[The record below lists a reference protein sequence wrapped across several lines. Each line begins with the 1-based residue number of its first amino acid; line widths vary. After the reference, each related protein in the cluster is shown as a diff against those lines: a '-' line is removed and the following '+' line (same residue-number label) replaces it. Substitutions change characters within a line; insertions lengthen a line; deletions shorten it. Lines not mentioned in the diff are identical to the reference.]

1 MTGAVASF
9 LFAAAWKGTLLVAFA
24 LVVHRFARNRVPSRW
39 LCALL
44 LVAIVRLL
52 VPVGPSASFSVFNLV
67 PAETVQPAKIAA
79 AEGNGGQPLGG
90 PDGLQPA
97 LRPAPA
103 ASTPWIP
110 ALLALWSA
118 GAMFVIARAVV
129 QTRRFGRRLAD
140 AVDVE
145 RDDVRDLVDECRAI
159 LNVRRRVRVVT
170 TSAVATPSLHGWLRP
185 TLLLPE
191 GFLGTFSLEQLR
203 YVVLHELAHLRRS
216 DVLVN
221 WIATVAHALH
231 WFNPLVRL
239 AVARLAEER
248 ELACDALALAA
259 LRAEERPAYGGTVL
273 ELVDRMRTAPAL
285 PALVGMTAT
294 PEQLKRRIVM
304 IASFRKSRFSLVF
317 AALVVAVGLVTLT
330 DARAGEPM
338 KIRRQHMKV
347 EAEPLSGAAQ
357 EVVQKLETPITTE
370 LKSASV
376 DAVLHTV
383 MNATGISVVIE
394 DGAVD
399 DATRAK
405 RLNVKATNIPAHM
418 FLFES
423 LATLDLGIK
432 FTDTGVLVIR
442 APQEEEPLRIP
453 AANGEEAQVFVRR
466 ASEPAAEA
474 EDVERNVT
482 FEKRLATFIDGERS
496 GNKRKVA
503 LRTEG
508 TAEEATLEV
517 ELVEP

>member
-1 MTGAVASF
+1 MTSAVASF
-9 LFAAAWKGTLLVAFA
+9 LLAAAWKGTLLVAFA

-52 VPVGPSASFSVFNLV
+52 VPVGPASSFSVFNLV
-67 PAETVQPAKIAA
+67 AVETVHPAEIAFA
-79 AEGNGGQPLGG
+79 DGNAGRASAR
-90 PDGLQPA
+90 PDGLKPVV
-97 LRPAPA
+97 RPAPPA
-103 ASTPWIP
+103 RTPWIP

-118 GAMFVIARAVV
+118 GACFVIARAVV
-129 QTRRFGRRLAD
+129 QTHRFRRRLAD
-140 AVDVE
+140 AADVD
-145 RDDVRDLVDECRAI
+145 RDDVRVLVDQCRAA
-159 LNVRRRVRVVT
+159 LSVRRRVRVVT

-191 GFLGTFSLEQLR
+191 GFLGAFTLEQLR

-221 WIATVAHALH
+221 WIATLAHAVH

-304 IASFRKSRFSLVF
+304 IASFRQSRFSLVF

-330 DARAGEPM
+330 DAHAGEPM
-338 KIRRQHMKV
+338 KVRRQHMKV
-347 EAEPLSGAAQ
+347 EPMSAAAH
-357 EVVQKLETPITTE
+357 EVAQKLEAPITTE
-370 LKSASV
+370 LKTASL

-423 LATLDLGIK
+423 LGTLDLAIE
-432 FTDTGVLVIR
+432 FTDTGVLVVR
-442 APQEEEPLRIP
+442 APEDEELRP
-453 AANGEEAQVFVRR
+453 RTANGEADRIFIRR
-466 ASEPAAEA
+466 APHPAPPAHGDER
-474 EDVERNVT
+474 DVM
-482 FEKRLATFIDGERS
+482 FEKRVAIAAEKGSGE
-496 GNKRKVA
+496 KRQLT

-508 TAEEATLEV
+508 SEEEASLEI
-517 ELVEP
+517 ELAEP